1 MQISSVYIF
10 SVESILLLKLD
21 PEWILLRL
29 LSERISSA
37 NCDDMCLFT
46 TVAHGCHGTNKNF
59 TAQTKTLT
67 AQTKTSRHKHKLSRH
82 KQKHHGTNENS
93 HGTNKNFTAQTK
105 TLTAE
110 VIFAAEIKILY
121 HHTSGYSVAR
131 KYGGICGTRWR
142 LWVGKRRRG

>member
-1 MQISSVYIF
+1 MGVKAQTKTSRQKQ
-10 SVESILLLKLD
+10 KL
-21 PEWILLRL
+21 
-29 LSERISSA
+29 
-37 NCDDMCLFT
+37 
-46 TVAHGCHGTNKNF
+46 HGTNENSHGTNINSHGTNKNI

-121 HHTSGYSVAR
+121 LHTSGYSVAR
-131 KYGGICGTRWR
+131 KYGGICGTLSWEKKTRIAKKAFFGIIF
-142 LWVGKRRRG
+142 LEALSTKKLSCFY